1 MHLSSNK
8 NIGLVLIFAFC
19 LFTSSCTNHSHP
31 DKNIFHYNESS
42 GLASLDPAFAKNK
55 QVMWSVHQIYN
66 TLVEIDS
73 NMQVAPS
80 LAKRW
85 VISSDN
91 LTFTFYLK
99 DSIFFT
105 DDDCF
110 SNAKGRRFTAADVAY
125 SFKRI
130 VDKNT
135 ASPGAWIFN
144 NRVDS
149 ANGFTALNDSVF
161 QLKLKRPFQSI
172 LGILSMQYCS
182 IVPHEAVE
190 KYGVDFRRHPVGTG
204 PFKFVAWEEGQALI
218 LKKNEN
224 YFEKDT
230 AGKRLPYLDGIKVSF
245 YDSKATEFLEFQ
257 QNRLDFI
264 DDIDASFKDEVLTK
278 TGNLKK
284 TWEGKIELQKQPYLN
299 IEYLGILVDGEN
311 ELVKNSPLRLQK
323 IRQAINYGFDRRKMM
338 LYLRNSIGIAAESG
352 FIPCGLPSFDSVQ
365 VKGYQYNV
373 AKAKQLLVEAG
384 YADGKNLPVIKLLT
398 IPIYGDL
405 GSYIANELRQIGIN
419 IQVEVIQKSLLLEQ
433 TSKSQALF
441 FRGSWIADYPDAENY
456 LSVFYSKNP
465 APPNYTRYKN
475 AAYDLLY
482 EKALSEKNDSL
493 RYKLY
498 QQMDRLIIA
507 DAPIVPLWY
516 DMAIHLVHTNITNF
530 PPNSLNLL
538 ELRRTRKEDTNSLN

>member
-1 MHLSSNK
+1 MRLSSNK
-8 NIGLVLIFAFC
+8 ILLCAFVPLCAIFI
-19 LFTSSCTNHSHP
+19 SCKNHQHP
-31 DKNIFHYNESS
+31 NKKIFHYNESS

-55 QVMWSVHQIYN
+55 QVMWAVHQVYN

-73 NMQVAPS
+73 NMQIAPS

-85 VISSDN
+85 IISPDN
-91 LTFTFYLK
+91 LIFTFYLR

-105 DDDCF
+105 DDACF
-110 SNAKGRRFTAADVAY
+110 EKGKGRKLTAQDVVY
-125 SFKRI
+125 SFNR
-130 VDKNT
+130 VTDKST

-149 ANGFTALNDSVF
+149 ANGFKALSDSVF
-161 QLKLKRPFQSI
+161 QLKLIRPFQSI

-182 IVPHEAVE
+182 VVPHEAVE
-190 KYGVDFRRHPVGTG
+190 KYGTDFRRHPVGTG
-204 PFKFVAWEEGQALI
+204 PFQFVAWEEGQALI
-218 LKKNEN
+218 LKRNEN

-230 AGKRLPYLDGIKVSF
+230 SGKRLPYLDGIKISF

-257 QNRLDFI
+257 QQRLDFI

-278 TGNLKK
+278 TGMLKK
-284 TWEGKIELQKQPYLN
+284 TWQGKIELQKQPYLN
-299 IEYLGILVDGEN
+299 IEYLGILVDEQN
-311 ELVKNSPLRLQK
+311 ELVKQSPLRLQK
-323 IRQAINYGFDRRKMM
+323 IRQAINYGFDRKKMM

-352 FIPCGLPSFDSVQ
+352 FIPCGLPSFDSVNI
-365 VKGYQYNV
+365 KGYKYNPV
-373 AKAKQLLVEAG
+373 KAKQLLAEAG
-384 YADGKNLPVIKLLT
+384 FAEGKNLPVIKLLT

-405 GSYIANELRQIGIN
+405 GSYIANELQQVGIN

-475 AAYDLLY
+475 TAYDVLY

-493 RYKLY
+493 RYNLY
-498 QQMDRLIIA
+498 RQMDKLIIA
-507 DAPIVPLWY
+507 DAPVVPLWY
-516 DMAIHLVHTNITNF
+516 DMAIHLVHNNIKDF

-538 ELRRTRKEDTNSLN
+538 ELRRTRKE